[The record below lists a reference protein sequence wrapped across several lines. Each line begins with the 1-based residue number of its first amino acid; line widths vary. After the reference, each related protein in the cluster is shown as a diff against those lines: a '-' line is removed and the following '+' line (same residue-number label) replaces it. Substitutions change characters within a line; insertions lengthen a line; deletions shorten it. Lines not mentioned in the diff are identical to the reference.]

1 MKMHAYLSELHECK
15 TQIKGSEQCM
25 ETTTTNTNKI
35 KQLRAFKKMPYAR
48 IEVKK
53 KTVQQ
58 HSTGRRHCEILEC
71 ELRVKWDAIRISTK
85 KWKPN

>member
-53 KTVQQ
+53 KQCNNIQ
-58 HSTGRRHCEILEC
+58 LAADM
-71 ELRVKWDAIRISTK
+71 VKYW
-85 KWKPN
+85 NVN